1 MNFNTEYNTRIK
13 EIDDFIENYIDSVSD
28 TQELIRES
36 MKYAVLNGG
45 KRLRSILCIEIAKV
59 QNVDE
64 DVALKF
70 AAAIEFIHAY
80 SLVHDDLPC
89 MDDDD
94 MRRGKP
100 SCHKKYGEAIAV
112 LTGDALLTLAF
123 SIMSEACLLCE
134 NQVNAVK
141 AVNYVAKKAG
151 MCGMINGQVID
162 INNENNTSADLNL
175 LLKLVEKKT
184 SELISAAIV
193 APVIISGADDATV
206 KFYEDFADNLGI
218 AFQIRDDFEDTAQDG
233 KDDGSPNFINI
244 LGKENALKYIKEYIK
259 KTDDAITQ
267 IKNNKFIAQ
276 MSDYLFKS
284 FK

>member
-1 MNFNTEYNTRIK
+1 MNFNTEYNARIK
-13 EIDDFIENYIDSVSD
+13 EIDEFIENYIDSVSD

-59 QNVDE
+59 QNVSKE
-64 DVALKF
+64 AALKF

-94 MRRGKP
+94 LRRGKP

-123 SIMSEACLLCE
+123 GIMSEACLSCE
-134 NQVNAVK
+134 NPANAVK

-162 INNENNTSADLNL
+162 INSENNTSADLNL

-193 APVIISGADDATV
+193 APVIISGADDASV
-206 KFYEDFADNLGI
+206 KFYENFADNLGI
-218 AFQIRDDFEDTAQDG
+218 AFQIRDDFEDIMQDG

-244 LGKENALKYIKEYIK
+244 LGEENALKYIKEYIK
-259 KTDDAITQ
+259 KTDDAIAQ
-267 IKNNKFIAQ
+267 IKNNEFIAQ

>member
-134 NQVNAVK
+134 NPVNAVK

>member
-1 MNFNTEYNTRIK
+1 MNFNTEYNARIK
-13 EIDDFIENYIDSVSD
+13 KIDEFIENYIDSVSD

-36 MKYAVLNGG
+36 MKYSVLNGG

-64 DVALKF
+64 EVALKF

-134 NQVNAVK
+134 NPVNAVK
-141 AVNYVAKKAG
+141 AVKYVAKKAG

-206 KFYEDFADNLGI
+206 EFYEDFADNLGI

>member
-1 MNFNTEYNTRIK
+1 MNFNTEYNARIK
-13 EIDDFIENYIDSVSD
+13 EIDEFIENYIDSVSD

-59 QNVDE
+59 QNVSKE
-64 DVALKF
+64 AALKF

-94 MRRGKP
+94 LRRGKP

-123 SIMSEACLLCE
+123 GIMSEACLSCE
-134 NQVNAVK
+134 NPANAVK

-162 INNENNTSADLNL
+162 INSENNTSADLNL

-193 APVIISGADDATV
+193 APVIISGADDASV
-206 KFYEDFADNLGI
+206 KFYENFADNLGI
-218 AFQIRDDFEDTAQDG
+218 AFQIRDDFEDIMQDG

-259 KTDDAITQ
+259 KTDDAIAQ
-267 IKNNKFIAQ
+267 IKNNEFIAQ

>member
-1 MNFNTEYNTRIK
+1 MNFNTEYNARIK
-13 EIDDFIENYIDSVSD
+13 KIDEFIENYIDSVSD

-64 DVALKF
+64 EVALKF

-134 NQVNAVK
+134 NPVNAVK
-141 AVNYVAKKAG
+141 AVKYVAKKAG

-206 KFYEDFADNLGI
+206 EFYEDFADNLGI

>member
-1 MNFNTEYNTRIK
+1 MNFNTEYNARIK
-13 EIDDFIENYIDSVSD
+13 EIDEFIEDYIDSVSD

-59 QNVDE
+59 QNVSKE
-64 DVALKF
+64 AALKF

-94 MRRGKP
+94 LRRGKP

-123 SIMSEACLLCE
+123 GIMSEACLSCE
-134 NQVNAVK
+134 NPANAVK

-193 APVIISGADDATV
+193 APVIISGADDASV
-206 KFYEDFADNLGI
+206 KFYENFADNLGI
-218 AFQIRDDFEDTAQDG
+218 AFQIRDDFEDIIQDG

-244 LGKENALKYIKEYIK
+244 LGKESALKYIKEYIK
-259 KTDDAITQ
+259 KTDDAIAQ
-267 IKNNKFIAQ
+267 IKNNEFIAQ